1 MGLFSTKCDICFIK
15 KSFVSKNSRG
25 VKICNEC
32 KKTILKKMPKTYY
45 EYASYSELLYA
56 SNNNSLTLKKSIIE
70 SKEMSAADILKE
82 ISPEADEV
90 GIALA
95 KDELCFY
102 KGFARSKKI
111 KSIVTKYNRK
121 SLGFSIK
128 IMKGLYVKPGTGV
141 TTPIREDIEET
152 YEGNFYITNKR
163 LILLTPK
170 YGFDVKREKISTIEP
185 YDNWF
190 RLYVGE
196 KSYDVI
202 TFDID
207 NIISILKI
215 SNQLLLESNDQDLND
230 L

>member
-1 MGLFSTKCDICFIK
+1 MGLFSTKCDICFAEKNFI
-15 KSFVSKNSRG
+15 SKNSRG
-25 VKICNEC
+25 VKICNDC
-32 KKTILKKMPKTYY
+32 KKTILKKMPKNYFS
-45 EYASYSELLYA
+45 YASYSELLYA
-56 SNNNSLTLKKSIIE
+56 SNNERLTLKQSILE
-70 SKEMSAADILKE
+70 SKEMSAADILKKV
-82 ISPEADEV
+82 IPEADEV

-95 KDELCFY
+95 KDEICFY
-102 KGFARSKKI
+102 KGFARSKKT
-111 KSIVTKYNRK
+111 KNIVTRYNRK

-141 TTPIREDIEET
+141 TMPIREDIEET
-152 YEGNFYITNKR
+152 YEGNFYITNQR

-170 YGFDVKREKISTIEP
+170 YGFDVKREKINTLEP

-207 NIISILKI
+207 NIIAILNL
-215 SNQLLLESNDQDLND
+215 SNQLLLENND
-230 L
+230 